1 MAPST
6 PITCTQRKQL
16 SAFKN
21 AEHDFKSPDIVIPE
35 VILYLLFC
43 FCFSRQIPSNHTFLV
58 IRRRGASRADHVYR
72 FNKAK
77 ALGLLEPVSPVRQ
90 LAISVVT
97 NRYPFNN
104 KI

>member
-1 MAPST
+1 M
-6 PITCTQRKQL
+6 
-16 SAFKN
+16 
-21 AEHDFKSPDIVIPE
+21 IPE

-104 KI
+104 KILVFSFGEVVQMLLIHWMTN